1 VWRWFEFLDQRPHF
15 LEFFLNIKEIELD
28 NDQKLG
34 CLVKLS
40 ALVLIVISSLLNGWA
55 LKVLW
60 SWFVAP
66 VFQISTISIVQAIGL
81 SLVFSLM
88 QSSSRTS
95 NNANSDKSPMTLL
108 FEAVFLAV
116 VTPLFAVGFG
126 WVVSLFL

>member
-1 VWRWFEFLDQRPHF
+1 MWRWFEFLDQRPHF
-15 LEFFLNIKEIELD
+15 LEFFLNIKEIELG
-28 NDQKLG
+28 NEKLG

-66 VFQISTISIVQAIGL
+66 VFQVSSISTAQAIGL
-81 SLVFSLM
+81 SLVFVLM

-95 NNANSDKSPMTLL
+95 NNTNSDKSPTALL

-116 VTPLFAVGFG
+116 VTPLFAVGCG
-126 WVVSLFL
+126 WVISQFV